1 MSLPFRLSRWPDAET
16 QEMLEFIAEH
26 GIEAHVEIIPI
37 QQVNE
42 AFERL
47 LSGDVEYRFVIDMG
61 SLEAEDEGRSS

>member
-1 MSLPFRLSRWPDAET
+1 
-16 QEMLEFIAEH
+16 MLEFIAEH